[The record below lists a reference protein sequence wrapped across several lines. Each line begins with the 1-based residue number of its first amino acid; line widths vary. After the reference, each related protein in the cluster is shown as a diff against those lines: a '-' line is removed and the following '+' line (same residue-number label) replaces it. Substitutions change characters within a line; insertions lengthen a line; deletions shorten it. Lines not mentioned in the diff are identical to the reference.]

1 MIYLGLTLVTSET
14 LVKGVAGHSNLDVAL
29 VKFDVT
35 SPFRSYLSYPKNM
48 FFEGFFCIVCFF
60 HVFLFGSCFFG
71 DFLS

>member
-1 MIYLGLTLVTSET
+1 MVYLGLTSVTSET

-60 HVFLFGSCFFG
+60 HGFLFGSCFFG